1 MREGDP
7 PGRVFII
14 VEGWVRVVATSADGR
29 ESLLAV
35 RGPGDLV
42 GELAALRGANRAASV
57 RSMTAVDAVRFSAD
71 ELAGVIQR
79 LPAVGEAIMADLAER
94 VVDAGHQLI
103 AREVERTE
111 ERLVGLLRRLLGV
124 AGRGATASAAVALE
138 LPLSQ
143 EDLGDLI
150 GASRESVARALCRL
164 RAAGVLATNRR
175 SIVVLD
181 VSALSETSSR
191 PGADLAGIR

>member
-71 ELAGVIQR
+71 ELVGVIQR
-79 LPAVGEAIMADLAER
+79 LPAVGEAIMADLE
-94 VVDAGHQLI
+94 Q
-103 AREVERTE
+103 TE
-111 ERLVGLLRRLLGV
+111 ERLVGLLRRLLGE